1 MTPPRLP
8 GDLWE
13 PEPWGRSNEPIPPA
27 PPPVPPADRV
37 RPPVRRST
45 GQQTRDRSILGIAV
59 THATTAI
66 VAFGASIIPA
76 LAAPGGWPLI
86 VAVVVVVL
94 LVGIA
99 VSRDEGAT
107 LFTRGWVANLVTT
120 IAVMPLTA
128 LTVTLARQPH
138 VALTAGS
145 AWAPILMTGL
155 LCAVL
160 LAIAAAFA
168 FWSADGPDEAG
179 LLVLPAAMIVPA
191 IIGVRGEID
200 ESSAAQALA
209 QAAMISSIAA
219 LMSWSVAPPLR
230 AFAPPIALGLQ
241 VVVLWLSGHGPSFT
255 RTSGQIVPLLFS
267 VLFAVAVAVVVGTS
281 ILAIIVRQLERD
293 TRPFGQALDV
303 DRDRF
308 GPSRRPPLR

>member
-1 MTPPRLP
+1 
-8 GDLWE
+8 
-13 PEPWGRSNEPIPPA
+13 
-27 PPPVPPADRV
+27 
-37 RPPVRRST
+37 
-45 GQQTRDRSILGIAV
+45 V
-59 THATTAI
+59 THASTAI

-76 LAAPGGWPLI
+76 LAAPGGWPFI
-86 VAVVVVVL
+86 VASVVTVL

-99 VSRDEGAT
+99 LSRDEGAT
-107 LFTRGWVANLVTT
+107 LFTRGWVSNLITT
-120 IAVMPLTA
+120 IAVMPVAA
-128 LTVTLARQPH
+128 LTVTLSRQPH

-155 LCAVL
+155 LCVL
-160 LAIAAAFA
+160 LIAIAIAFA
-168 FWSADGPDEAG
+168 IWSADGPDEAG

-200 ESSAAQALA
+200 EASAAQALA
-209 QAAMISSIAA
+209 QAAMIASIAA

-230 AFAPPIALGLQ
+230 AFAPPVALGLQ

-267 VLFAVAVAVVVGTS
+267 ILFAVTVAVVVGTS
-281 ILAIIVRQLERD
+281 IIAIIVRQLERD
-293 TRPFGQALDV
+293 TRPFGQSLDV
-303 DRDRF
+303 DSQRF